1 MKKKLTMNDICRLMI
16 KDCDLDSLYKYNSR
30 GEKNPRYNSAVYGTH
45 AESCFDQG
53 DQTKNGRDEAF
64 WQDQEKEQEE
74 RRSEDEFTD
83 RLSDIQARY
92 PFSNVTGKYGDD
104 LEKIENEALIDDM
117 LNFW

>member
-1 MKKKLTMNDICRLMI
+1 MNEIWRLMI
-16 KDCDLDSLYKYNSR
+16 KDCDLDSLYKYNNR
-30 GEKNPRYNSAVYGTH
+30 GERNPRYNSAAYGNPGETG
-45 AESCFDQG
+45 FGQG
-53 DQTKNGRDEAF
+53 DQTENGHDEAF
-64 WQDQEKEQEE
+64 WEDQEKEQEE
-74 RRSEDEFTD
+74 RHSEDEFAD